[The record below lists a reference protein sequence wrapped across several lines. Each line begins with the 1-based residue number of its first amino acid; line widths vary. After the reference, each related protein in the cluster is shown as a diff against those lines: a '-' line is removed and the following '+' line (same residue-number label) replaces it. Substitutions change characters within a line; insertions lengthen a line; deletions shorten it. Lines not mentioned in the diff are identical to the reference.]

1 MGIKPNRS
9 HDVKNRNGAKHQ
21 KRRLFPIS
29 RNDYLTFRGTLLRRC
44 IVLYE
49 SGLFHIEKNTFR
61 RERFRS
67 RRFRAIKLELK
78 RFTDT
83 ERRWNRNDLARSSPK
98 KKLLRL
104 WPRALR
110 NSKFDV
116 PKPPRLLLLC
126 LGTSV
131 PGPYN

>member
-49 SGLFHIEKNTFR
+49 SGLFHIEKILFVGNV
-61 RERFRS
+61 
-67 RRFRAIKLELK
+67 
-78 RFTDT
+78 
-83 ERRWNRNDLARSSPK
+83 
-98 KKLLRL
+98 
-104 WPRALR
+104 
-110 NSKFDV
+110 FDRDGFV
-116 PKPPRLLLLC
+116 Q
-126 LGTSV
+126 
-131 PGPYN
+131 